1 MTGLMAQHAV
11 TRAEQSGA
19 AGNGTAARARAA
31 PDRRMKA
38 EFSLHATAS
47 EMSVRDL
54 LADTRARLRV
64 HGLPEA
70 MCGTVEIVLA
80 EALNNI
86 VKHAYGGAE
95 AGEIGLYTVLGSA
108 GLTCTLSDRG
118 AAMSS
123 PHLPAGRLPDTGAGA
138 EALPEGGFG
147 WFLIRSLTHD
157 VQYAREQGTNRLT
170 LRFDIPTHE
179 WPDF

>member
-1 MTGLMAQHAV
+1 
-11 TRAEQSGA
+11 
-19 AGNGTAARARAA
+19 
-31 PDRRMKA
+31 MKA

-47 EMSVRDL
+47 QMSVRDL

-70 MCGTVEIVLA
+70 MCGTVEMVLA

-86 VKHAYGGAE
+86 VEHAYAGGE
-95 AGEIGLYTVLGSA
+95 AGEIGLYTVLGSS
-108 GLTCTLSDRG
+108 GLTCTLSDQG
-118 AAMSS
+118 AAL
-123 PHLPAGRLPDTGAGA
+123 PAQHLPAGRLPDTGAGP

-157 VQYAREQGTNRLT
+157 VQYLREQGINHLT
-170 LRFDIPTHE
+170 LRFDIPAHE
-179 WPDF
+179 GPAP